1 VALAEPGLICIQP
14 AVGYG
19 DKLNEMKR
27 RRLPMAHAMVALVTS
42 VFLPLSVMPLAMA
55 STETIKVY
63 TDSGNDDK
71 PIMLAIVKAFQKA
84 NPNIHILLK
93 AGPSGTD
100 AVALVKTRLAAGTMD
115 DVFVYYSGSL
125 FQSIDPTKNLVNLAD
140 QPWQKNI
147 VSSFYP
153 TVSIGRKIFGAP
165 LGSAMG
171 GGILYNKVVY
181 AKLGLKIP
189 LSWAQFMVNSAKIKK
204 AGIIPII
211 QTYKDSW
218 TAQLLVLADQFNVQ
232 VLNPNFASEFTS
244 NRAQVATTPAA
255 LAGFTHLED
264 IKKAGFINKDYAS
277 ANLDKGLGYLATGKG
292 AQYPM
297 LTFVATNLVQSYPK
311 LVKNI
316 GFFAEP
322 GASPKSNGLTLWMPP
337 GLFIAN
343 TTKHLIAAKKFIAF
357 AMSPAGVAAMSA
369 AVAPTGPYLIK
380 NAKLSKRLSVIA
392 SDMLPYIN
400 QSGKTAPALEFLSPI
415 KGPNLSQ
422 ITMEVGSGIKTSKEG
437 AVAYD
442 LDVKKEA
449 IRLGLPAWTKR
460 LN

>member
-1 VALAEPGLICIQP
+1 MTLVIA
-14 AVGYG
+14 
-19 DKLNEMKR
+19 
-27 RRLPMAHAMVALVTS
+27 ALVAS
-42 VFLPLSVMPLAMA
+42 VCVVSWSMPPA
-55 STETIKVY
+55 SAASQTIKVY
-63 TDSGNDDK
+63 TDSGNDDR
-71 PIMLAIVKAFQKA
+71 PIMVAIVKAFEKV
-84 NPNIHILLK
+84 NPNIHVIVDV
-93 AGPSGTD
+93 GPSGTD
-100 AVALVKTRLAAGTMD
+100 AVALVKNQLASGTMD

-125 FQSIDPTKNLVNLAD
+125 FQSLDPTKNLVNLAD

-189 LSWAQFMVNSAKIKK
+189 LSWAQFMSNSAKIKK
-204 AGIIPII
+204 AGIIPVI

-232 VLNPNFASEFTS
+232 AANPNFASEFTS
-244 NRAQVATTPAA
+244 NRARVATTPAA
-255 LAGFTHLED
+255 FASFAHLAD

-297 LTFVATNLVQSYPK
+297 LTFVATNLAQSYPK

-322 GASPKSNGLTLWMPP
+322 GTSPKSNGLTLWMPP
-337 GLFIAN
+337 GLFIPN
-343 TTKHLIAAKKFIAF
+343 TTKHLATAKKFIAF
-357 AMSPAGVAAMSA
+357 AMSPVGVAAMSS
-369 AVAPTGPYLIK
+369 AVSPIGPYLVK
-380 NAKLSKRLSVIA
+380 NAKLSKRLSVI
-392 SDMLPYIN
+392 SIDMLPYIN
-400 QSGKTAPALEFLSPI
+400 SSGKTAPALEFLSPI

-422 ITMEVGSGIKTSKEG
+422 ITVEVGSGIKTAKQG

-449 IRLGLPAWTKR
+449 IRLGLPTWTR
-460 LN
+460 SLN